1 MPRYSYSC
9 TNCENKV
16 EAFHSSDERLSFC
29 EVCETES
36 LKKQLNILTIIKNN
50 NVNPSTNRKNGDIVK
65 EKIEEFR
72 QDLKQQKK
80 DLLDKKI

>member
-29 EVCETES
+29 EKCSTET
-36 LKKQLNILTIIKNN
+36 LKKILFPVNTIKSNN
-50 NVNPSTNRKNGDIVK
+50 ENKSQKVGSLVNQ
-65 EKIEEFR
+65 KIEEAK
-72 QDLKQQKK
+72 QELKDYRSQIRKEAK
-80 DLLDKKI
+80 

>member
-29 EVCETES
+29 EKCSTET
-36 LKKQLNILTIIKNN
+36 LKKILFPVNTIKSNN
-50 NVNPSTNRKNGDIVK
+50 ENKSQKVGSIVNQ
-65 EKIEEFR
+65 KIEEAK
-72 QDLKQQKK
+72 QELKDYRSQIRKEAK
-80 DLLDKKI
+80 